1 MFLQRLKA
9 DQIEAQN
16 SNAIAG
22 AKLVPRQNA
31 FNYFPPLLK
40 KWKRKKKKKKK
51 NHFFFFFFFLLI
63 EIISS
68 YQAGLLIIMR

>member
-31 FNYFPPLLK
+31 INYFPPLLK
-40 KWKRKKKKKKK
+40 KWKRKKKK
-51 NHFFFFFFFLLI
+51 NHYFFFFFFAHRKHF
-63 EIISS
+63 
-68 YQAGLLIIMR
+68 

>member
-40 KWKRKKKKKKK
+40 KWKRKKKK
-51 NHFFFFFFFLLI
+51 NHYFFFFFLLI
-63 EIISS
+63 ENISS

>member
-40 KWKRKKKKKKK
+40 KWKRKKKKITI
-51 NHFFFFFFFLLI
+51 FFFFLLI
-63 EIISS
+63 ENISS